1 MMSGTDTISPSLDRP
16 THGPDRPAYA
26 PLAGFYD
33 EMLGAEA
40 PRPHWQHLLD
50 ALGGLGMA
58 ELARR
63 WQEGR
68 QLIREHGVSYNVHG
82 DPRGLDRPWQLDP
95 IPLMIAPA
103 EAASLEAGLIQRA
116 RLLEKILADIYGP
129 QNLLA
134 RGLIPPELVF
144 GNPGFL
150 RPCHGLKVPGNRYLL
165 FHAVDLGRAPDG
177 SFRVLGDRTQA
188 PSGAGYALENR
199 IVLSRILPE
208 VFRDCQVQRLA
219 LFFRT
224 FRQKL
229 RDIAPHSRDNPRV
242 VLLTPGPSNETYFEH
257 AYLAR
262 YLGYTL
268 VEGGDLTVRDNRVYQ
283 KLLGGLQPV
292 DVILRRLED
301 ERCDPLELRGDSF
314 QGVPGLVQAVQ
325 AGNVAVANPLGSGWM
340 QSPALLP
347 YLPGLCSHLLG
358 EDLRIPSVPAWWCGD
373 AGARDHVLANLERMV
388 IKPAYT
394 SLFHD
399 PIFAGRL
406 SVAERATLADAIRA
420 RPQDYVGQAQLEL
433 STAPVLA
440 DQGLEPRHMV
450 LRAYLTASEDSFAVM
465 PGGLTRVTATPDN
478 LVVSMQKGG
487 GSKDTW
493 VLASGPVST
502 FSLLSSPVQGA
513 ELTRGGGDL
522 PSRAADNLFWLG
534 RYVERAEGTV
544 RLLRGIL
551 IRLTEK
557 PGLADVPELPHLI
570 RALSRQ
576 TESFT
581 GFAAGSVEMRFTA
594 PEAELNVFLFDPS
607 RPGSLAA
614 TLADLDRVAD
624 MVRDRISMD
633 MWRILSS
640 LYPHDPAFTA
650 AAPESTL
657 SDVLVLLNRTVV
669 TLAAFGGLAAD
680 SMTRGH
686 AWRFLEMGR
695 RLERAAHVLGLLR
708 STLTTAP
715 QPEGPLLEALL
726 EIADSL
732 MTYRRRYLHRLAPA
746 PVIDLLLADE
756 TNPRSVA
763 FQLSSLAEQVELLPR
778 NAAFAGRTSEQRIV
792 LAGLT
797 GLRLADINQLAE
809 ADASGNRPRLEE
821 LLGQLA
827 RDLPALSDAI
837 THSYLSH
844 LQPSRHLGNP
854 GEP

>member
-1 MMSGTDTISPSLDRP
+1 MISGNDTASPTQSRP
-16 THGPDRPAYA
+16 STGPGGPRYA
-26 PLAGFYD
+26 PLPGFYD
-33 EMLGAEA
+33 EMLAAET
-40 PRPHWQHLLD
+40 PRPHWQRLLD
-50 ALGGLGMA
+50 SIGSLGMI
-58 ELARR
+58 ELTRL

-68 QLIREHGVSYNVHG
+68 QLVREHGVSYNVHG
-82 DPRGLDRPWQLDP
+82 DPQGLDRPWQLDP
-95 IPLMIAPA
+95 VPLVISAT
-103 EAASLEAGLIQRA
+103 EAAALEAGLTQRA
-116 RLLEKILADIYGP
+116 RLLEKILADVYGP
-129 QNLLA
+129 QHLLA

-144 GNPGFL
+144 GNPSFL
-150 RPCHGLKVPGNRYLL
+150 RPCHGLSLPGNRYLH
-165 FHAVDLGRAPDG
+165 FYAVDLGRAPDG
-177 SFRVLGDRTQA
+177 SFHVLGDRTQA

-208 VFRDCQVQRLA
+208 VMRECQVQRLA

-224 FRQKL
+224 FRQKM
-229 RDIAPHSRDNPRV
+229 RDIAPHNRDNPRV
-242 VLLTPGPSNETYFEH
+242 VLLTPGPANETYFEH

-301 ERCDPLELRGDSF
+301 DRCDPLELRGDSLD
-314 QGVPGLVQAVQ
+314 GLPGLVQAVQ

-340 QSPALLP
+340 QSPALLQ
-347 YLPGLCSHLLG
+347 YLPDLCRHVLG
-358 EDLRIPSVPAWWCGD
+358 EDLRIPSVPAWWCGQPR
-373 AGARDHVLANLERMV
+373 GCDHVLAHLERLV

-394 SLFHD
+394 ALFHD

-406 SVAERATLADAIRA
+406 SSAERAALADAIRA
-420 RPQDYVGQAQLEL
+420 RPQDYVGQEQLEL
-433 STAPVLA
+433 STAPVLV
-440 DQGLEPRHMV
+440 DHRLEPRHMV
-450 LRAYLTASEDSFAVM
+450 LRAYLSAGEDSFAVM
-465 PGGLTRVTATPDN
+465 PGGLTRVTATADS

-502 FSLLSSPVQGA
+502 FSLLSSPVQGV

-522 PSRAADNLFWLG
+522 PSRAADNLYWLG

-581 GFAAGSVEMRFTA
+581 GFAAGNAEIRFTA
-594 PEAELNVFLFDPS
+594 PEAELTSFVFDPGK
-607 RPGSLAA
+607 PGSLAA
-614 TLADLDRVAD
+614 TLADLDRVAG

-633 MWRILSS
+633 MWRILSN
-640 LYPHDPAFTA
+640 LYPHDPATPRPA
-650 AAPESTL
+650 SLSL
-657 SDVLVLLNRTVV
+657 SDVLDLLNRTVL

-695 RLERAAHVLGLLR
+695 RLERTAHVLGLLR
-708 STLTTAP
+708 STLITAGKY
-715 QPEGPLLEALL
+715 EGPLLEALL

-732 MTYRRRYLHRLAPA
+732 MTYRRRYLHRLSPA

-763 FQLSSLAEQVELLPR
+763 FQLACLGEQVELLPR
-778 NAAFAGRTSEQRIV
+778 NAALAGRTSEERIV
-792 LAGLT
+792 LSGLT
-797 GLRLADINQLAE
+797 SLRLADINQLAE
-809 ADASGNRPRLEE
+809 TDRAGNRPCLEE
-821 LLGQLA
+821 LLDHLA
-827 RDLPALSDAI
+827 GELPVLSDAI
-837 THSYLSH
+837 THHYLSH
-844 LQPSRHLGNP
+844 LQPSRHLGNQ
-854 GEP
+854 G